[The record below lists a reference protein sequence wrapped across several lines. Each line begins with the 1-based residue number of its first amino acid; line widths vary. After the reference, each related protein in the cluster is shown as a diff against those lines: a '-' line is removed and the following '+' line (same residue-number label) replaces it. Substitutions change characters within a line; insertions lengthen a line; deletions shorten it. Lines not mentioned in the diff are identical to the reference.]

1 MPIADLEGPFDD
13 FRGRATQIK
22 SIVVAIESASRS
34 PGVLTTTRAVDL
46 NLIGAQTGNT
56 ANAMSLVFLAS
67 SFEEFVREEI
77 NQCASYLA
85 DKYADFGSD
94 TRHQIRN
101 RYWGAA
107 YDNLKF
113 ASTIL
118 TKTKPKTPDAS
129 KLNTLRLNIESVQG
143 FVVNDDATLSDPKI
157 FSTHARNFKP
167 DVVDELALRL
177 GIKEFV
183 TDSADNAKIKA
194 HFGVTRKA
202 DAANRLRAKLNE
214 FYDRRN
220 QTVHSLSGVTGF
232 GSDVILDYLELFEA
246 TAESMKHVLSR
257 EIAKW

>member
-1 MPIADLEGPFDD
+1 MPTADLEGPLDD

-34 PGVLTTTRAVDL
+34 PDVLTTTRTVDL
-46 NLIGAQTGNT
+46 SLIGAQTGNT

-85 DKYADFGSD
+85 DKYAGFAAD

-107 YDNLKF
+107 YENLKF
-113 ASTIL
+113 VSTIL
-118 TKTKPKTPDAS
+118 TKIKPKTPDAS

-183 TDSADNAKIKA
+183 NDSADNAKIKA

-232 GSDVILDYLELFEA
+232 GTDVILDYIELFEA